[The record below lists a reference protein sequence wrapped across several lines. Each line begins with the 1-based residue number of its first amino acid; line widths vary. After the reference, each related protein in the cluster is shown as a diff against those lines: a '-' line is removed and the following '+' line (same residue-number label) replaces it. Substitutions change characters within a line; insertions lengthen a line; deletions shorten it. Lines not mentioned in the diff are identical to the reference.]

1 MTSWDRNAAHIG
13 QPLSNEVL
21 IRACLIRRKHLSLTL
36 QVHICALQD
45 QNRHINFSQRRA
57 KLFCI
62 PCDEVPV
69 ERFANFFQHGK
80 DGCESRILPVWL
92 LVEKHSLE
100 QRFNKGAKADIR
112 NLLVE
117 LRLIRRPVLPS
128 AAAIHED
135 EPTDTPPRPATR
147 LHDDATSHRMADKDR
162 ITEIMSYDQISDI
175 LTHLLD

>member
-1 MTSWDRNAAHIG
+1 M
-13 QPLSNEVL
+13 
-21 IRACLIRRKHLSLTL
+21 
-36 QVHICALQD
+36 QD
-45 QNRHINFSQRRA
+45 QNRHINFSQCRV
-57 KLFCI
+57 KLFRI
-62 PCDEVPV
+62 PCYEVPI
-69 ERFANFFQHGK
+69 ERFANFFRHRK
-80 DGCESRILPVWL
+80 DGRESRILPVWL

-135 EPTDTPPRPATR
+135 EPTDTLRCPATR

-162 ITEIMSYDQISDI
+162 ITEIMSCD
-175 LTHLLD
+175 